1 MKLIKTVLL
10 PTLLLSSFLL
20 PAQASQQP
28 VVKFDTSA
36 ANFEVTLYPD
46 NAPATVKNFLTLVDQ
61 KHYNGTI
68 FHRVIKNFMIQG
80 GGLNASLEKIGG
92 VSPIQNEADNGLKN
106 LKGTIAMARTGEPHS
121 ATDQFF
127 INTKDNSNLDHSGK
141 NMRGWGY
148 AVFGKVTNGMDV
160 VMKIESSVTTTKSGR
175 QDVPVKNIEILQI
188 KRVKNAAPASG
199 PGK

>member
-10 PTLLLSSFLL
+10 PTLLLSSLFL
-20 PAQASQQP
+20 PVQASQQP
-28 VVKFDTSA
+28 VVMFETSA
-36 ANFEVTLYPD
+36 GNFEVTLYPD
-46 NAPATVKNFLTLVDQ
+46 KAPVTVKNFLTLVDQ

-175 QDVPVKNIEILQI
+175 QDVPVNNIEILQI
-188 KRVKNAAPASG
+188 RRVKNAAPASG

>member
-10 PTLLLSSFLL
+10 PTLLLSSLLL

-28 VVKFDTSA
+28 VVTFETSA
-36 ANFEVTLYPD
+36 GNFEVTLYPD
-46 NAPATVKNFLTLVDQ
+46 KAPATVKNFLTLVDQ

>member
-10 PTLLLSSFLL
+10 PTLLLSSFFL

-28 VVKFDTSA
+28 VVKFETSA
-36 ANFEVTLYPD
+36 GNFEVTLYPD
-46 NAPATVKNFLTLVDQ
+46 KAPATVKNFLTLVDQ

-80 GGLNASLEKIGG
+80 GGLNTSLEKIGG

>member
-10 PTLLLSSFLL
+10 PTLLLSSLFL

-28 VVKFDTSA
+28 VVMFETSA
-36 ANFEVTLYPD
+36 GNFEVTLYPD
-46 NAPATVKNFLTLVDQ
+46 KAPVTVKNFLTLVDQ

-188 KRVKNAAPASG
+188 RRVKNAAPASG

>member
-10 PTLLLSSFLL
+10 PTLLLSSLFL

-28 VVKFDTSA
+28 VVMFETSA
-36 ANFEVTLYPD
+36 GNFEVTLYPD
-46 NAPATVKNFLTLVDQ
+46 KAPVTVKNFLTLVDQ

-160 VMKIESSVTTTKSGR
+160 VMKIESNVTTTKSGR

-188 KRVKNAAPASG
+188 RRVKNAAPASG

>member
-1 MKLIKTVLL
+1 MKLIRTIIFFSLL
-10 PTLLLSSFLL
+10 ISFNITS
-20 PAQASQQP
+20 AQGGQDP
-28 VVKFDTSA
+28 VVLFETSA
-36 ANFEVTLYPD
+36 GNFEVTLFPEKS
-46 NAPATVKNFLTLVDQ
+46 PVTVNNFLALVDQ

-80 GGLNASLEKIGG
+80 GGLNKSMEKIGG
-92 VSPIQNEADNGLKN
+92 VTPIKNEADNGLKN

-127 INTKDNSNLDHSGK
+127 INTKDNLNLDHSEK

-160 VMKIESSVTTTKSGR
+160 VMKIESSATTTKSGR
-175 QDVPVKNIEILQI
+175 SDVPVKTIEILEI
-188 KRVKNAAPASG
+188 KRIKPIATANEPT
-199 PGK
+199 K

>member
-1 MKLIKTVLL
+1 
-10 PTLLLSSFLL
+10 
-20 PAQASQQP
+20 
-28 VVKFDTSA
+28 
-36 ANFEVTLYPD
+36 
-46 NAPATVKNFLTLVDQ
+46 
-61 KHYNGTI
+61 
-68 FHRVIKNFMIQG
+68 
-80 GGLNASLEKIGG
+80 
-92 VSPIQNEADNGLKN
+92 
-106 LKGTIAMARTGEPHS
+106 MARTGEPHS

-160 VMKIESSVTTTKSGR
+160 VMKIESNVTTTKSGR

-188 KRVKNAAPASG
+188 RRVKNAAPASG

>member
-10 PTLLLSSFLL
+10 PTLLLSSLLL

-28 VVKFDTSA
+28 VIMFETSA
-36 ANFEVTLYPD
+36 GNFEVTLYPD
-46 NAPATVKNFLTLVDQ
+46 KAPVTVKNFLTLVDQ

-127 INTKDNSNLDHSGK
+127 INTKDNSNLNHSGK

-188 KRVKNAAPASG
+188 RRVKNAAPASG

>member
-10 PTLLLSSFLL
+10 PTLLLSSLFL

-28 VVKFDTSA
+28 VVMFETSA
-36 ANFEVTLYPD
+36 GNFEVTLYPD
-46 NAPATVKNFLTLVDQ
+46 KAPVTVKNFLTLVDQ

-127 INTKDNSNLDHSGK
+127 INTKDNSNLNHSGK

-188 KRVKNAAPASG
+188 KRVKNAVPASG

>member
-10 PTLLLSSFLL
+10 PTLLLSSLFL
-20 PAQASQQP
+20 PVQASQQP
-28 VVKFDTSA
+28 VVMFETSA
-36 ANFEVTLYPD
+36 GNFEVTLYPD
-46 NAPATVKNFLTLVDQ
+46 KAPVTVKNFLTLVDL

-160 VMKIESSVTTTKSGR
+160 VMKIESNVTTTKSGR

-188 KRVKNAAPASG
+188 RRVKNAAPASG